1 MQDLQIFNQ
10 LASNDPNF
18 FYYDTE
24 TMGRVMCTFYSM
36 CSLERNS
43 TDAMS
48 ITKVTWWLL
57 MVIIFSSFRNQIE
70 WFLCDWT
77 HKLKGYKCS
86 WSITSKGAMPKTQ
99 EEWWVIVFF
108 NCVGKIFRLLS
119 RSSPISS
126 LVCFE
131 WVKHSWVCQLRLY
144 KTSFYCRGQD
154 ITI

>member
-48 ITKVTWWLL
+48 ITKVT
-57 MVIIFSSFRNQIE
+57 
-70 WFLCDWT
+70 
-77 HKLKGYKCS
+77 
-86 WSITSKGAMPKTQ
+86 
-99 EEWWVIVFF
+99 
-108 NCVGKIFRLLS
+108 
-119 RSSPISS
+119 
-126 LVCFE
+126 
-131 WVKHSWVCQLRLY
+131 
-144 KTSFYCRGQD
+144 
-154 ITI
+154 